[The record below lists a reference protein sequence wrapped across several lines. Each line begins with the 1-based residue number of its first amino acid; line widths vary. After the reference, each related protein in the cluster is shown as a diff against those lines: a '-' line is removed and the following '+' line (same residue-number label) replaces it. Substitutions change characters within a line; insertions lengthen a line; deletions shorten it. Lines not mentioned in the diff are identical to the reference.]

1 MQPKTRATH
10 SYRADPDVPD
20 FDETRVLLVMDGQC
34 AICSRAARR
43 IARLDRDDRIR
54 ITTCSSPLGRA
65 LLAHYGFD
73 PSDPASWLMVQDGRA
88 YGSLDAM
95 LRLGGQLHAAFKFL
109 NILCVLPTQV
119 QDWLY
124 AQLARN
130 RYALFGHDDLCALP
144 PPELKHRLIE

>member
-1 MQPKTRATH
+1 MQPKTHATH
-10 SYRADPDVPD
+10 SFRADPDVPN

-34 AICSRAARR
+34 AICSRAARQ
-43 IARLDRDDRIR
+43 IARLDRDDHMR
-54 ITTCSSPLGRA
+54 ITTCTSPLGRA

-73 PSDPASWLMVQDGRA
+73 PDDPASWLMVQNGRA

-95 LRLGGQLHAAFKFL
+95 LRLGGQLRPAFKLL
-109 NILCVLPTQV
+109 NVLRILPPPV

-124 AQLARN
+124 ARLARN

-144 PPELKHRLIE
+144 DPDLQRRLVL